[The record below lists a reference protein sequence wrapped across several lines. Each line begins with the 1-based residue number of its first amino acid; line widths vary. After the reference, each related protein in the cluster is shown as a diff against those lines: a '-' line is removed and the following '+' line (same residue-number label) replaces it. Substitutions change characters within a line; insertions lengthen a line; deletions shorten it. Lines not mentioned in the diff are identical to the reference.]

1 MWRCH
6 LERRC
11 YIYILLVLVSR
22 YLRQFVVNGCPPPP
36 LKKGVGMGWLN
47 EFAHLRWYATLLD
60 NTRIKVDKNT
70 ISFLHCIHH
79 YQNMINILQFS
90 NYSIY
95 IRVL

>member
-22 YLRQFVVNGCPPPP
+22 YLRQFVVNGCPPP
-36 LKKGVGMGWLN
+36 LIKGVGMGWLN

-60 NTRIKVDKNT
+60 NIKVDKNT
-70 ISFLHCIHH
+70 ISFLHCTSLSKYDQHFTIFKLF
-79 YQNMINILQFS
+79 NI
-90 NYSIY
+90 Y
-95 IRVL
+95 